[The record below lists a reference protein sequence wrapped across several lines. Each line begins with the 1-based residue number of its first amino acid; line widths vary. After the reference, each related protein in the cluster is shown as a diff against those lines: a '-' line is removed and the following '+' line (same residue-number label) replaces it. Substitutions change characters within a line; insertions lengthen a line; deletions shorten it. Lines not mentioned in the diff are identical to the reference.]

1 MKQWEQRLLPLP
13 LVVLNHFCQWAK
25 LFQMKMTTI
34 DVASATLGNHKAS
47 LVQYFKKYRLRG
59 ATV

>member
-1 MKQWEQRLLPLP
+1 LLPLP